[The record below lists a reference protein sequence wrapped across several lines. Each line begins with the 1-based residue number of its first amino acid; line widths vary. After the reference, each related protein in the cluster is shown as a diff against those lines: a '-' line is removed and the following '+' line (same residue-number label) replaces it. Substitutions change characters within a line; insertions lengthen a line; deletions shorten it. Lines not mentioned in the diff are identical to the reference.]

1 MNDTHTLKLGQIV
14 TSKAG
19 RDKGRAFIIQE
30 IVDHEY
36 VKVVD
41 GDLRRIERPKL
52 KKVKHLNISHM
63 VLTEIEVVLSE
74 GKRLSNEI
82 LRKSL
87 ESFTFSAE

>member
-1 MNDTHTLKLGQIV
+1 MNDTHALKIGQVV

-19 RDKGRAFIIQE
+19 RDKGRAFVIIE

-36 VKVVD
+36 VKVTD

-52 KKVKHLNISHM
+52 KKVKHLNVSHM
-63 VLTEIEVVLSE
+63 ILTEIEMILME
-74 GKRLSNEI
+74 GKRLSNEM

-87 ESFTFSAE
+87 EGFTFTAE